1 MEGKSVKSGMSV
13 YELDLCCAGQG
24 EAPKVEVEVGKEKGV
39 YVCSCCGSRLFST
52 GAEYPYNEKYPRIP
66 EVLEFVGVLA
76 KESVA
81 FVDEN
86 AYGIERVSFACQK
99 CGLNLGFV
107 ASREDA
113 GIVYCANP
121 SCLRFVAEE
130 EDLAKLNE
138 ERVKMWTP
146 AVSIIEE
153 VVEEVEEEKKEEVEK
168 KKEDAEVKDVK
179 EEEKKP
185 KGEKRVKRKRKEKDE
200 EEEDDES
207 SVSFPKVAAAFAGLL
222 SVIGWAGYTT
232 YK

>member
-24 EAPKVEVEVGKEKGV
+24 EVPKMDEKGKGV

-52 GAEYPYNEKYPRIP
+52 EAEYPYDEKYPRIP

-76 KESVA
+76 KENVV

-99 CGLNLGFV
+99 CGLNMGFV
-107 ASREDA
+107 ASREENA
-113 GIVYCANP
+113 VLYCANP
-121 SCLRFVAEE
+121 SCLRFVTEE
-130 EDLAKLNE
+130 EDLSKLNE
-138 ERVKMWTP
+138 EKTKAWTP

-153 VVEEVEEEKKEEVEK
+153 EVKKGAKEGAKKENENDKVEKKEEKKREGGEKEATK
-168 KKEDAEVKDVK
+168 KKFKKAKR
-179 EEEKKP
+179 EE
-185 KGEKRVKRKRKEKDE
+185 RKDE
-200 EEEDDES
+200 EDR
-207 SVSFPKVAAAFAGLL
+207 VSIPKVAAAFAGLL
-222 SVIGWAGYTT
+222 SVIGWAGYAT